1 MSAAATLLLAM
12 LPAAWA
18 QDAGSEGEGP
28 ASPAPAPEE
37 APPPPPEAPPAAGPS
52 KPPPP
57 PGEGFQL
64 GRPQLRP
71 LVGANVFAPSS
82 GDAIAL
88 IGIGAAA
95 TVPARYDRPGPVDI
109 VGNARVSG
117 QYFLGSSKS
126 SGAEVQGGVFAGPQW
141 EILRLTLGPNV
152 FWSRFQYGSLSL
164 DPVTG
169 VGVPVIA
176 SADAKV
182 VYAYGGLEPSWF
194 VSGDRPGVDW
204 SEEDGFGFGDEYAWL
219 AGGGVNVGP
228 IGLGINWSRRATA
241 IGPQQGVGFSV
252 RLGG

>member
-37 APPPPPEAPPAAGPS
+37 APPPLPEAPPAAGPS

-126 SGAEVQGGVFAGPQW
+126 SGAEVQGGVFAGPQR

-152 FWSRFQYGSLSL
+152 FWSRFQYGSLAL